1 MAVDGPSRDPMFD
14 CPGEMSERLSSLD
27 WSGTPLGPFDQ
38 WPQSLRTTVAILL
51 RSRFPMI
58 LSWGEEFVMLYN
70 DAYIPVLG
78 TKHPAA
84 LGSTLS
90 TEFAEI
96 WDEIGPMQRSVLN
109 GEGATFH
116 EDLGLV
122 FERGSGPEENFFTFS
137 YSHVPSEEGPGG
149 VLAVLAL
156 TTGSVVA
163 ARRLSLLNALSA
175 HAASVSDVEQAAIV
189 TMAELAKATD
199 ALTHG
204 LLFVQE
210 GSALRPVAEFGEIPS
225 DWPRALD
232 LHDPVVEERG
242 ASGVP
247 IWLRTGDDAAA
258 LLLLAPHPLRPLD
271 EDHLRFL
278 DLVGEQVSQNL
289 TLADARAQ
297 EQARIRALAEIDAAK
312 TAFLSNVSHEFRTP
326 LTLILGPIEDAI
338 NENRALDDPD
348 ELASMHQSAHRLLRM
363 VNGLLDVARMD
374 AGRRTVDPEH
384 IDVVGLSRDL
394 LRPFEAAAARSGL
407 SLEVELDEEIGS
419 IETDPRLWETI
430 LLNLT
435 ANAVK
440 YTMVGSI
447 RVTVAREGQETVIR
461 VADTGIG
468 IPIEDLPKVFD
479 RFHRVQGRA
488 ARSIEGTGLG
498 LSLVHDAVRSLGG
511 QISVTSPP
519 GEGTTFEVRLPIS
532 EGRVAGSPV
541 VARSGDSGTDLSV
554 AGALAREIVP
564 EAEAVAPVSADPSDS
579 DDAGPCILVVDDNVA
594 MRARLVGVLQPMGRV
609 ITCVD
614 GQDALETMGRETVD
628 LVITDVMMPR
638 LDGLGLLKA
647 IRGSADLALTPVLLL
662 SARAGAEAATEA
674 LEAGADD
681 YVVKPF
687 TRAELLARA
696 RANLELST
704 LRQAQAAALAR
715 NTMLAGVSHDMQTPL
730 SVVTSSLE
738 ILSSDKLPGP
748 MRDKIGHRAR
758 LRADQLDRL
767 VRQFLDWSRLS
778 AGSPLLPRT
787 GEHDLVQLIDRV
799 TEHYDS
805 VEVTAPEAATGVC
818 DPRRTEQILHNL
830 IINAQRVARSR
841 VEVRVVPQDAG
852 YDIEVHDDGHG
863 VDPAVLPHLFSAFG
877 PSANGGGNGLGLHIS
892 REAARAQ
899 GGDLVL
905 GLSQD
910 TGSVF
915 VLHLRSE
922 A

>member
-1 MAVDGPSRDPMFD
+1 MFD

-27 WSGTPLGPFDQ
+27 WSGTPLGPVDQ
-38 WPQSLRTTVAILL
+38 WPQSLRTTVALLL

-58 LSWGEEFVMLYN
+58 LSWGKEFVVLYN
-70 DAYIPVLG
+70 DAYVPVLG

-90 TEFAEI
+90 IQFAEI

-109 GEGATFH
+109 GEGAIFH

-175 HAASVSDVEQAAIV
+175 HAASVSDVEQAATV
-189 TMAELAKATD
+189 TMDELAEATD
-199 ALTHG
+199 DLTHG

-210 GSALRPVAEFGEIPS
+210 GSELRAVAEFGKIPS
-225 DWPRALD
+225 NWPRALD
-232 LHDPVVEERG
+232 PHDPLVEERD
-242 ASGVP
+242 ATRVP
-247 IWLRTGDDAAA
+247 ISLRTGDDAAA

-278 DLVGEQVSQNL
+278 DLVGEQVRQAL
-289 TLADARAQ
+289 TLADARAK

-326 LTLILGPIEDAI
+326 LTLILGPLEDAI
-338 NENRALDDPD
+338 NEKRHLDDPD

-374 AGRRTVDPEH
+374 AGRRTIDPEH
-384 IDVVGLSRDL
+384 TDVVGLSRDL

-407 SLEVELDEEIGS
+407 ELEIALDEEIGS

-440 YTMVGSI
+440 YTMVGSVG
-447 RVTVAREGQETVIR
+447 VTVARENQEIVIR
-461 VADTGIG
+461 VVDTGIG
-468 IPIEDLPKVFD
+468 IPTEDLPKVFD

-511 QISVTSPP
+511 QVSVTSPP
-519 GEGTTFEVRLPIS
+519 GAGTTFEVRLPIS
-532 EGRVAGSPV
+532 EGSVAGTSV
-541 VARSGDSGTDLSV
+541 TARSGDSGAHLAEAD
-554 AGALAREIVP
+554 ALAREIVP
-564 EAEAVAPVSADPSDS
+564 EIDATASADPSDS

-594 MRARLVGVLQPMGRV
+594 MRTRLVGVLQPMGRV
-609 ITCVD
+609 ITSVD

-647 IRGSADLALTPVLLL
+647 IRGSADLASTPVLLL

-738 ILSSDKLPGP
+738 MLSSDKLPGP

-787 GEHDLVQLIDRV
+787 GEHDLVQLIGRV
-799 TEHYDS
+799 SEHYES
-805 VEVTAPEAATGVC
+805 VEVTAPEAAMVVC

-830 IINAQRVARSR
+830 IINAQRAARSR
-841 VEVRVVPQDAG
+841 VEVRVVPQG
-852 YDIEVHDDGHG
+852 EGHDIEVHDDGHG

-877 PSANGGGNGLGLHIS
+877 PSADGGGNGLGLHVS

-905 GLSQD
+905 GN
-910 TGSVF
+910 
-915 VLHLRSE
+915 R
-922 A
+922 

>member
-1 MAVDGPSRDPMFD
+1 MFD

-27 WSGTPLGPFDQ
+27 WSGTPLGPIDQ

-78 TKHPAA
+78 TKHPDA
-84 LGSTLS
+84 LGSTLAI
-90 TEFAEI
+90 EFAEI

-122 FERGSGPEENFFTFS
+122 IERGSGPEENFFTFS
-137 YSHVPSEEGPGG
+137 YSHVPSEEGSGG
-149 VLAVLAL
+149 VLAVLAM
-156 TTGSVVA
+156 TTGKVVA

-175 HAASVSDVEQAAIV
+175 HAASVNDVEQAV
-189 TMAELAKATD
+189 TLTMAELGEATAD
-199 ALTHG
+199 LTHG
-204 LLFVQE
+204 SLFVLE
-210 GSALRPVAEFGEIPS
+210 DSALVSVADFGEIPS
-225 DWPRALD
+225 DWPTTLD
-232 LHDPVVEERG
+232 PDDPVVEEG
-242 ASGVP
+242 ATPRVP
-247 IWLRTGDDAAA
+247 IRLMTGDDTAA
-258 LLLLAPHPLRPLD
+258 LLLLGPHPLRPLD
-271 EDHLRFL
+271 EGHRRFL
-278 DLVGEQVSQNL
+278 DLVGEQVRQALVLS
-289 TLADARAQ
+289 DARAK
-297 EQARIRALAEIDAAK
+297 ERARLKALAEIDAAK

-326 LTLILGPIEDAI
+326 LTLILGPLEDAI
-338 NENRALDDPD
+338 NEQRGVVAPD
-348 ELASMHQSAHRLLRM
+348 ELDSMHQSAHRLLRM
-363 VNGLLDVARMD
+363 VNGLLDVARME
-374 AGRRTVDPEH
+374 AGTRAVDREH
-384 IDVVGLSRDL
+384 VDVAELSKDL
-394 LRPFEAAAARSGL
+394 LRPFEAAAVRSGL
-407 SLEVELDEEIGS
+407 TLEVHLDPELGS
-419 IETDPRLWETI
+419 VETDPRLWETI

-440 YTMVGSI
+440 YTMVGSVQ
-447 RVTVAREGQETVIR
+447 VTVARVDRTTVIR
-461 VADTGIG
+461 VVDTGIG
-468 IPIEDLPKVFD
+468 IPAEDLPKVFD
-479 RFHRVQGRA
+479 RFHRVQGRE

-498 LSLVHDAVRSLGG
+498 LALVQDAVGSLGG
-511 QISVTSPP
+511 EVSVSSSP
-519 GEGTTFEVRLPIS
+519 GEGTTFEVRLPVRES
-532 EGRVAGSPV
+532 EIAPSPITSPSEAHV
-541 VARSGDSGTDLSV
+541 RSVSV
-554 AGALAREIVP
+554 ANALAREIVP
-564 EAEAVAPVSADPSDS
+564 ETDPADLAPASDPEGS
-579 DDAGPCILVVDDNVA
+579 GPCILVVDDNVG
-594 MRARLVGVLQPMGRV
+594 MRARLVGVLSPMGRV

-647 IRGSADLALTPVLLL
+647 IRASEDLASTPVLLL

-687 TRAELLARA
+687 TRTELLARA

-738 ILSSDKLPGP
+738 MLSSDKLPGP
-748 MRDKIGHRAR
+748 MREKIGYRAR

-778 AGSPLLPRT
+778 AGSPLLPHVA
-787 GEHDLVQLIDRV
+787 EHDLVQLVGRV
-799 TEHYDS
+799 TDHYDS
-805 VEVTAPEAATGVC
+805 VEVTSPEAASTMC
-818 DPRRTEQILHNL
+818 DLRRTEQILHNL
-830 IINAQRVARSR
+830 IINAQRAARSR
-841 VEVRVVPQDAG
+841 VEVRLVPQDAG

-863 VDPAVLPHLFSAFG
+863 VDPAVLPRLFSAFG
-877 PSANGGGNGLGLHIS
+877 PSANGGGNGLGLHVS

-905 GLSQD
+905 GLSQT